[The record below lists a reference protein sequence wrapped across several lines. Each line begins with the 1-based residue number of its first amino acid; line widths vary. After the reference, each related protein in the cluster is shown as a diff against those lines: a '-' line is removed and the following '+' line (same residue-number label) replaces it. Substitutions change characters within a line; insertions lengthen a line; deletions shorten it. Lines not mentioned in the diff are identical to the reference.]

1 MTTVQ
6 PDAGTTQTRE
16 GVTSDKFAVLFDT
29 YQPALR
35 RLVNAYVINPA
46 DRDDLLQDIA
56 VGIWQSLPGFRADS
70 SERTW
75 IYRIAHNIA
84 IRSTSRTR
92 SRNLREPAL
101 APFFDAAAN
110 DASAEAALIVD
121 EKRQALLT
129 AIRLLPVLDTQV
141 VTLHLEGLSA
151 AEIEEVT
158 GVSQGA
164 VATRLTRI
172 RQKLAEQVQAEG
184 AES

>member
-1 MTTVQ
+1 MTTERAEVVE
-6 PDAGTTQTRE
+6 DGGGTR
-16 GVTSDKFAVLFDT
+16 SDRFPELFEA

-35 RLVNAYVINPA
+35 RLVGAYAANSA

-56 VGIWQSLPGFRADS
+56 VGIWQSLAGFRGDS

-84 IRSTSRTR
+84 IRRTSQAR
-92 SRNLREPAL
+92 SRSAREPLL
-101 APFFDAAAN
+101 AHAFDAPSGV
-110 DASAEAALIVD
+110 ASAEDALMAGEQRRVLMD
-121 EKRQALLT
+121 G
-129 AIRLLPVLDTQV
+129 IRRLPVLERQI

-151 AEIEEVT
+151 VEIAEVT
-158 GVSQGA
+158 GASQGA

-184 AES
+184 AKS